1 MGKIHPTAWVAPGA
15 FLRGDV
21 TLGEKVSIWYNAV
34 LRADQEKIVIGKGS
48 NVQDNCVIHG
58 DPGHDVIVG
67 ENVTVGHGAILHG
80 CTIEDQC
87 LIGMN
92 AVVLDNTVIG
102 EGSIVGAGA
111 VVGSGQTIPPRSLVL
126 GVPAKVKKT
135 LTEAESAGNL
145 ENVEEYFP
153 GERGRILRSH
163 GPGHGRPR
171 EQGISVKQ
179 GAGSPAPCCLILF
192 PN

>member
-1 MGKIHPTAWVAPGA
+1 MVKIHPTAWVAPGA
-15 FLRGDV
+15 ILRGDI
-21 TLGEKVSIWYNAV
+21 TLGEQVSIWYNAV
-34 LRADQEKIVIGKGS
+34 LRADQETITVGKGS
-48 NVQDNCVIHG
+48 NIQDNCVLHG
-58 DPGHDVIVG
+58 DPGHDSTIG

-80 CTIEDQC
+80 CTVEDQC

-102 EGSIVGAGA
+102 KGSIVGAGA

-145 ENVEEYFP
+145 ENVEEYF
-153 GERGRILRSH
+153 GLM
-163 GPGHGRPR
+163 
-171 EQGISVKQ
+171 
-179 GAGSPAPCCLILF
+179 ALAMADPANIP
-192 PN
+192 